1 MAILHAF
8 RALRPRPPV
17 ADEVACVPYDVVDT
31 DEARRLAKGKPMSFL
46 HVIRPE
52 IDLPVDID
60 EHASEV
66 YAKGAENLRSLLESE
81 HMLVEDEPSVYVY
94 RLEMNGR
101 SQTGIFACVAVD
113 DYDKDRIL
121 KHEKTRPAKE
131 EDRTKHILAQRAHAE
146 PVMLTYRGADEIDR
160 VIVDVTQATP
170 LYDFLADDGVHHTIW
185 KADDKR
191 RLIELFDAVDHLYV
205 ADGHHRCMAASRAA
219 GELRAGDASGVKEY
233 EFFPAVIFPMDEMQI
248 LAYNRIVRELPFTP
262 AAFLDTLVQRFDVQV
277 RSGTK
282 TPTNAGSVS
291 LYLAGEWHTMN
302 LPETDGDT
310 IADELDVARLSEFL
324 LGPVLGI
331 DDPRRD
337 PNLDFIGG
345 IRGTEALER
354 IVDAG
359 EAELA
364 ISMYP
369 TSVDELLAVSDA
381 GLLMPPKSTWFEPK
395 LRSGLLVHLFD
406 YAAT

>member
-1 MAILHAF
+1 MAILHPF
-8 RALRPRPPV
+8 RALRPHPP
-17 ADEVACVPYDVVDT
+17 AAEEVACVPYDVVDT
-31 DEARRLAKGKPMSFL
+31 DEARRLAKGKPLSFL
-46 HVIRPE
+46 HVVRPE
-52 IDLPVDID
+52 IDLPEGID
-60 EHASEV
+60 EHAEQV
-66 YAKGAENLRSLLESE
+66 YAKGAENLRSFVESE

-101 SQTGIFACVAVD
+101 SQTGIFACVAVV

-131 EDRTKHILAQRAHAE
+131 EDRTRHILAQRAHAE
-146 PVMLTYRGADEIDR
+146 PVMLTYRGADEISQIISD
-160 VIVDVTQATP
+160 IAATAP
-170 LYDFLADDGVHHTIW
+170 LYDFRAEDGVHHTIW
-185 KADDKR
+185 KANHKS

-205 ADGHHRCMAASRAA
+205 ADGHHRCKAASRAA
-219 GELRAGDASGVKEY
+219 SELRSDDSSYAEEY

-262 AAFLDTLVQRFDVQV
+262 AAFLDRLAQKFDIQL
-277 RSGTK
+277 RTGTK
-282 TPTNAGSVS
+282 TPASAGSVC

-324 LGPVLGI
+324 LGPELGI

-345 IRGTEALER
+345 IRGTDALER

-369 TSVDELLAVSDA
+369 TSIDELLAVSDA

-406 YAAT
+406 